1 MTKKISRLLLK
12 AMGWK
17 IENTFPDVPKC
28 VIVVAPHTSNLD
40 FIIGKLA
47 YTSIGRTAHF
57 LIKKSW
63 FVFPFNI
70 FFRSIGGVPVERNRN
85 SSITDTIAEEFKKR
99 DRFQIAITPEGTRK
113 RVRKWKKGFYYI
125 AVKAEVPIVL
135 IAFDYGKKTISFI
148 DVFHPTGNVKE
159 DIKAIRSKYN
169 GVEAR
174 YPEQF
179 VKTVDN

>member
-1 MTKKISRLLLK
+1 MKKKLSQFVLK

-17 IENTFPDVPKC
+17 TENIIPDVPKC

-70 FFRSIGGVPVERNRN
+70 FFRSIGGIPVERSKNT
-85 SSITDTIAEEFKKR
+85 SVTDMLAKEFKKR
-99 DRFQIAITPEGTRK
+99 DEFQLAITPEGTRK
-113 RVRKWKKGFYYI
+113 KVSRWKKGFYYI
-125 AVKAEVPIVL
+125 SLKAEVPIVL
-135 IAFDYGKKTISFI
+135 IALDYGKKTISFL
-148 DVFHPTGNVKE
+148 DVFHPTGNVKK
-159 DIKAIRSKYN
+159 DIQAIRSQYD
-169 GVEAR
+169 GVQAKH
-174 YPEQF
+174 PQQF
-179 VKTVDN
+179 VQ